1 MNTLIAAVYFFV
13 VMFALD
19 SSPDAQ
25 KYWPQWRGPAATGVA
40 AHSNPPL
47 QWSEEKNI
55 KWKIEVPGKGLSSP
69 IVWEDKVFITTAIS
83 TGKKPADLE
92 ASSGGRGRGIAPS
105 DELDFVLLAISRSDG
120 RIMWQRKAVSAKP
133 HEGTHPDGSWAS
145 HSPITDGQFVFAY
158 FGSRGLY
165 CYDMLG
171 KLLWQKDFGD
181 MSTRNG
187 FGEGSSPV
195 LRGNT
200 LVVNWDHEDQDFIV
214 ALDKK
219 TGKELWKTNRDEPT
233 SWSTPLVVVH
243 EGKPQVIVNATN
255 RVRSYDL
262 ATGKMIWECG
272 GMTMNVIPSPVHAD
286 GVVYVTS
293 GFRGSSLQAIRLAD
307 TKGDITGSPAVI
319 WKHDQDTPYVPS
331 PLLFGDKIY
340 FLKVN
345 SGILSCFD
353 AKTGKELYGRQRLE
367 GVASIYASPV
377 GAKDRVYL
385 TSRDG
390 MTLVIKHGPTFE
402 VLASNKLDD
411 NIDASAALVENEI
424 YLRGRKFLYCIAE
437 KL

>member
-1 MNTLIAAVYFFV
+1 MNTLIAAVYFS
-13 VMFALD
+13 VMMLALD

-25 KYWPQWRGPAATGVA
+25 KYWPQWRGPAANGVA
-40 AHSNPPL
+40 LHSNPPL

-69 IVWEDKVFITTAIS
+69 IIWGDMVFITSAIP
-83 TGKKPADLE
+83 TGKSV
-92 ASSGGRGRGIAPS
+92 SSSQESSGRGIPPS
-105 DELDFVLLAISRSDG
+105 DELDFVLFAISRADG
-120 RIMWQRKAVSAKP
+120 KIMWQRKAVTATP
-133 HEGTHPDGSWAS
+133 HEGTHNDGTWAS
-145 HSPITDGQFVFAY
+145 HSAITDGQHVFAH

-165 CYDMLG
+165 CYDMQG

-187 FGEGSSPV
+187 FGEGSSPA
-195 LRGNT
+195 LHGNT
-200 LVVNWDHEDQDFIV
+200 LVVNWDHEAKDFII
-214 ALDKK
+214 ALDKS
-219 TGKELWKTNRDEPT
+219 TGKELWKANRDEPT
-233 SWSTPLVVVH
+233 SWSTPLVVMH
-243 EGKPQVIVNATN
+243 EGKPQVIVSATN

-262 ATGKMIWECG
+262 ATGTVIWECG
-272 GMTMNVIPSPVHAD
+272 GMTMNPIPSPVHAD

-293 GFRGSSLQAIRLAD
+293 GFRGSSLQAIDLAGA
-307 TKGDITGSPAVI
+307 KGDLTNSPAVL
-319 WKHDQDTPYVPS
+319 WKHEQDTPYVPS
-331 PLLFGDKIY
+331 PLLYKDKIY

-353 AKTGKELYGRQRLE
+353 AKTGQEHYSRQRLE
-367 GVASIYASPV
+367 GIATIYASPV
-377 GAKDRVYL
+377 SAKDRVYL

-437 KL
+437 KS

>member
-1 MNTLIAAVYFFV
+1 MNALIAAVYFS
-13 VMFALD
+13 VMMLALD

-25 KYWPQWRGPAATGVA
+25 KYWPQWRGPAANGVA
-40 AHSNPPL
+40 LHSNPPL

-69 IVWEDKVFITTAIS
+69 IIWGDKVFITTAIP
-83 TGKKPADLE
+83 TGKSASSSQE
-92 ASSGGRGRGIAPS
+92 SSGGRGRGIAPS
-105 DELDFVLLAISRSDG
+105 DELDFALLAISRADG
-120 RIMWQRKAVSAKP
+120 KIVWQRKAVTTTP
-133 HEGTHPDGSWAS
+133 HEGTHTDGTWAS
-145 HSPITDGQFVFAY
+145 HSAITDGQHIFAHY
-158 FGSRGLY
+158 GSRGLY
-165 CYDMLG
+165 CYDMQG
-171 KLLWQKDFGD
+171 KQLWQKDFGD
-181 MSTRNG
+181 MATRNG
-187 FGEGSSPV
+187 FGEGSSPA
-195 LRGNT
+195 LHGNT
-200 LVVNWDHEDQDFIV
+200 LVVNWDHEAQDFII
-214 ALDKK
+214 ALDKR
-219 TGKELWKTNRDEPT
+219 TGKELWKMNRDEPT

-262 ATGKMIWECG
+262 ATGRMIWECG
-272 GMTMNVIPSPVHAD
+272 GMTMNAIPSPVHAD

-307 TKGDITGSPAVI
+307 AKGDITGTPAVI
-319 WKHDQDTPYVPS
+319 WKYDQDTPYVPS

-411 NIDASAALVENEI
+411 NIDASAALVENEV
-424 YLRGRKFLYCIAE
+424 YLRGRKFLYCITE